1 VTTSGQTSTTDEVL
15 EGVDLGGRHA
25 LVTGASSGLGIET
38 TRALA
43 AHGASVTMAVRDGAK
58 GEQVR
63 DELLAAVP
71 GADLEVRELDLA
83 SLASVRAFTTAYLA
97 DRSSLDLL
105 IGNAGVMA
113 CPFGHTV
120 DGFELQFG
128 TNHLGH
134 FLLARELLPVLQATP
149 GARVV
154 LLSSSGHRISDVDLD
169 DPGFERTPYEAWEA
183 YGRSKTANSLCA
195 VALDRRLAEHGSQAM
210 AVHPGFIITDLGRHL
225 TRETYDA
232 LQARWSDAR
241 EQPFQKTVEQ
251 GAATTVWA
259 ATSPDLAG
267 EPAWFYE
274 DCARAEP
281 TEDPAAVHG
290 VRPYAVDPERAEAL
304 WALSERLVG

>member
-1 VTTSGQTSTTDEVL
+1 VTTFGQTSTTDEVL
-15 EGVDLGGRHA
+15 EGVYLGGRHA

-43 AHGASVTMAVRDGAK
+43 AHGASVTMAVRDVAK

-134 FLLARELLPVLQATP
+134 FLLARELLPLLQATP
-149 GARVV
+149 GGRVV

-267 EPAWFYE
+267 QPAWFYE

>member
-1 VTTSGQTSTTDEVL
+1 VTTFGQTSTTDEVL

-43 AHGASVTMAVRDGAK
+43 AHGASVTMAVRDVAK

-83 SLASVRAFTTAYLA
+83 SLASVRAFTMAYLA

-134 FLLARELLPVLQATP
+134 FLLARELLPLLQATP
-149 GARVV
+149 GGRVV

-267 EPAWFYE
+267 QPAWFYE